1 MNYEEF
7 EEKILF
13 EIINNKNQCLDTI
26 EDNKKLISIYL
37 NDNEKENKT
46 KNFVNKL
53 NDVILNLKNFNLI
66 EKVLNHELFANILKE
81 FQNSDILIRAC
92 KAEKKDLIKWLL
104 SMHVSTF
111 VQDGNGMTALMY
123 AVKSPKLDSLIETF
137 VAQEEESLYLTD
149 NNNETVLFHA
159 ITNHSSFKILLSL
172 SKTTHIDLNH
182 KNNNG
187 ETVLIYCCKYDIIL
201 PINNL
206 IAKVDVDL
214 DVKDNNDR
222 NAAMYLIDH
231 GRYLQ
236 LFILI
241 KNKDRFD
248 CNYKNRHQET
258 LMTHLIQQFR
268 KVYTSE
274 YNSKTLFIKRIK
286 LMCYSQSLIALN
298 ELGCDFNAP
307 IDEDGNTPL
316 MFFLKMGDN
325 CSVYYILKNVENLDL
340 SIKNKYG
347 QSATTLNLNIDEP
360 KKYLRK
366 LFMDHKTFDYDY
378 IDRHNN
384 TLLNYFFVKGDS
396 SDIENITC
404 TLKERMIRREEEEEV
419 NKKEKEEEENNSTPP
434 NINPFLQINDNNE
447 SPIIIAV
454 KLGHSINLTE
464 DYFVKNSVNQQDNLG
479 NTALYYAIK
488 IKDRYAINLL
498 RYYHADPHIKN
509 KQGVSPLDLSI
520 EMNDEGIKELLNEQ
534 PLPPEEFIEKENSNK
549 NKRKHS
555 LIKSMI
561 KKNKDKGKKKEM
573 ETDRNIES
581 YIQNYQINN
590 YKNDYDFILK
600 QVESDENH
608 PILKIFFVKN
618 NMWLIYSKQELLGS
632 SSVFFFNN
640 ISLSDE
646 VDEMDEELQKKIN
659 SYAQYLQMGTSPPR
673 KFIPCPF

>member
-561 KKNKDKGKKKEM
+561 KKNKDKGKKKKWK
-573 ETDRNIES
+573 RIE
-581 YIQNYQINN
+581 
-590 YKNDYDFILK
+590 ILRVIFK
-600 QVESDENH
+600 ITKLIITKMIM
-608 PILKIFFVKN
+608 ILF
-618 NMWLIYSKQELLGS
+618 
-632 SSVFFFNN
+632 
-640 ISLSDE
+640 
-646 VDEMDEELQKKIN
+646 
-659 SYAQYLQMGTSPPR
+659 
-673 KFIPCPF
+673 